1 MVQQAQ
7 IIEQTEQTFYS
18 PRLDKPVLLKG
29 LANSWAA
36 KDKWTPEYFRENFA
50 DKQVALSHYHSQ
62 PHQRSKDKFK
72 AKLGDYLNVL
82 EGRAPT
88 SERINEDSYVA
99 GWHFLKNAPELLAD
113 ITIPVLFRD
122 NLLDR
127 IDREIIN
134 YDSMS
139 LFIGH
144 SRAETPLHTDSFAVC
159 VWLANIVGRK
169 TIRVVPPI
177 DYENIKNAM
186 DAFDPKVVER
196 WHQLGIPVFEALIEA
211 GDVFVIPPGYWHQ
224 VRNEGFT
231 VAVSTNFLS
240 PYHFLVFEQQMK
252 AKILAPYLKLLK
264 LKHDLLGEDLDH
276 SADCLKHFDFA
287 NTESRFLEH
296 MSAQIEKEKAVLA
309 RARRLTGEER

>member
-7 IIEQTEQTFYS
+7 IIPPSEQDFYS
-18 PRLDKPVLLKG
+18 TRLDKPVLLQG
-29 LANSWAA
+29 LANSWSA
-36 KDKWTPEYFRENFA
+36 KDKWTPRYFRENFG
-50 DKQVALSHYHSQ
+50 DRLVTLSHYRSQ
-62 PHQRSKDKFK
+62 PLQRGKDKFK
-72 AKLGDYLNVL
+72 AHLGDYLDVL
-82 EGRAPT
+82 EGHAPT
-88 SERINEDSYVA
+88 TELINEDSYVA

-113 ITIPVLFRD
+113 ITIPAPFRE

-159 VWLANIVGRK
+159 VWLANLVGRK

-186 DAFDPKVVER
+186 DAFDPKVVEH
-196 WHQLGIPVFEALIEA
+196 WHQLGIPVYEAVIEA
-211 GDVFVIPPGYWHQ
+211 GDIFVIPPGYWHQ

-252 AKILAPYLKLLK
+252 AKILGPYLKLLK
-264 LKHDLLGEDLDH
+264 LKHDLLAEPLDQ
-276 SADCLKHFDFA
+276 SADCLKHFDFT

-296 MSAQIEKEKAVLA
+296 MSVQIEKEKDVLA
-309 RARRLTGEER
+309 RARVLTGE

>member
-1 MVQQAQ
+1 MVQKAR
-7 IIEQTEQTFYS
+7 ILEKPEHAGYS
-18 PRLDKPVLLKG
+18 TRLDQPVLLKG
-29 LANSWAA
+29 LAADWPAVQ
-36 KDKWTPEYFRENFA
+36 KWNPAYFRENFGA
-50 DKQVALSHYHSQ
+50 KEVTLSHYRSQ
-62 PHQRSKDKFK
+62 PHQRNKDKFK
-72 AKLGDYLNVL
+72 SRLADYIDVF
-82 EGRAPT
+82 EGAAPAT
-88 SERINEDSYVA
+88 EKINRDSYVA
-99 GWHFLKNAPELLAD
+99 GWHFLKNAPELMED
-113 ITIPVLFRD
+113 IRIPAPFRD
-122 NLLDR
+122 NLLEK

-159 VWLANIVGRK
+159 VWLANLAGRK
-169 TIRVVPPI
+169 IIRVVPPV

-186 DAFDPKVVER
+186 DAFDENVVAR
-196 WHQLGIPVFEALIEA
+196 WHELGIPVFEAVIEA

-252 AKILAPYLKLLK
+252 AKILTPYLKLLK
-264 LKHDLLGEDLDH
+264 LKHDLIGDGLDH

-287 NTESRFLEH
+287 RTEHRFLEH
-296 MSAQIEKEKAVLA
+296 MSAQIEKEKSVLA
-309 RARRLTGEER
+309 RARALTGA

>member
-1 MVQQAQ
+1 MVHKVQ
-7 IIEQTEQTFYS
+7 ILEGSQITNYS
-18 PRLDKPVLLKG
+18 TRLDQPVLLKG
-29 LANSWAA
+29 LATDWPAT
-36 KDKWTPEYFRENFA
+36 KKWNPEYFRQNFSER
-50 DKQVALSHYHSQ
+50 QVALSHYQSL
-62 PHQRSKDKFK
+62 PHQRPKDKFK
-72 AKLGDYLNVL
+72 SNVGSYLDVI

-88 SERINEDSYVA
+88 TSEIHQDSYIA
-99 GWHFLKNAPELLAD
+99 GWHFLKNAPELMDD
-113 ITIPVLFRD
+113 ILIPAPFRN
-122 NLLDR
+122 NLLEK

-159 VWLANIVGRK
+159 VWLANVVGK
-169 TIRVVPPI
+169 KIIRVVPPI

-186 DAFDPKVVER
+186 DAFDPAVVER
-196 WHQLGIPVFEALIEA
+196 WEKLGIPVFEAVIEA
-211 GDVFVIPPGYWHQ
+211 GDIFVIPPGYWHQ

-264 LKHDLLGEDLDH
+264 LKHELLGAEIDH
-276 SADCLKHFDFA
+276 SVDALKHFDFA
-287 NTESRFLEH
+287 RNESRFLDH
-296 MSAQIEKEKAVLA
+296 LGAQLEKEKSVLA
-309 RARRLTGEER
+309 RARELAGA